1 MKTMAVFPAMLL
13 AAATLRGGE
22 ITVEKV
28 RGDVQVREG
37 TGEVWQ
43 QVAAGDVLKPDDT
56 IRTGLKGTAVIVV
69 PLASLPTSPKRI
81 ALPPD
86 VMVDLSD
93 VRELSQEEL
102 MLKLAMEKVRSS
114 SYKPPGDGLKIPN
127 ASVVHGANRAGGA
140 GLTENEPAVGILQL
154 NGTRVLFEN
163 GFYPTC
169 ALKALEVFRL
179 FPSLGERFDNRLLVA
194 EALERARLRGEALS
208 EYGTMLRLPTLTPS
222 QESLLHER
230 MERLRK

>member
-1 MKTMAVFPAMLL
+1 MRIIAVFPAMLL

-22 ITVEKV
+22 ITLQKV
-28 RGDVQVREG
+28 QGDVQVRQGISEA
-37 TGEVWQ
+37 WH

-56 IRTGLKGTAVIVV
+56 IRTGLKGTAIILV
-69 PLASLPTSPKRI
+69 PLAPLPKSPKRI

-114 SYKPPGDGLKIPN
+114 SYQPPVNGMNIPN
-127 ASVVHGANRAGGA
+127 ASVVIGATKNGRA
-140 GLTENEPAVGILQL
+140 GLTENDLAVGIMQL
-154 NGTRVLFEN
+154 NGTHVLFEN
-163 GFYPTC
+163 GFYSTC
-169 ALKALEVFRL
+169 ALKAMEVFRL
-179 FPSLGERFDNRLLVA
+179 FPTLGERFSERLLVA
-194 EALERARLRGEALS
+194 EALERAHLRGEALS
-208 EYGTMLRLPTLTPS
+208 EYGAMLRLPALTAR

-230 MERLRK
+230 MNQLRK